1 MQIRIDESPLSVNK
15 AWKGQRF
22 KTDAY
27 KNFEKKI
34 YYLLPNK
41 KLNVSDLMRI
51 ELFFGFSSKA
61 SDLDNPVKMI
71 LDILQKKYGINDKN
85 VYELN
90 IRKCIVD
97 KGKEFIE
104 IGIYDL
110 LPFK

>member
-1 MQIRIDESPLSVNK
+1 MQIRIDEKPLSVNS
-15 AWKGQRF
+15 AWQGKRF
-22 KTDAY
+22 KTFAY
-27 KNFEKKI
+27 KQYERKLLL
-34 YYLLPNK
+34 LLPNK

-61 SDLDNPVKMI
+61 SDLDNPVKML

-90 IRKCIVD
+90 IRKCIVE

>member
-1 MQIRIDESPLSVNK
+1 MQIRIDEKPLSVNA
-15 AWKGQRF
+15 AWQGARF
-22 KTDAY
+22 KTFAY
-27 KNFEKKI
+27 KQYERKLLL
-34 YYLLPNK
+34 LLPNK
-41 KLNVSDLMRI
+41 KLNISDLMRI

-90 IRKCIVD
+90 IRKCIVE